1 VADNLLVLVEVLIEA
16 LGVVVEEVEVDILV
30 VVVALALVELVEVLG
45 DLDNFHLVVVVLV
58 VAMEQL
64 EKVVLV
70 ELEGLQLDLVV
81 HIGIVEDGSMELQ

>member
-1 VADNLLVLVEVLIEA
+1 VADNLLVLVEVLVEA
-16 LGVVVEEVEVDILV
+16 LGVVVEGVEVDILV
-30 VVVALALVELVEVLG
+30 VVVALALVEIVEVLG

-81 HIGIVEDGSMELQ
+81 HIGIVEDGSLELQ